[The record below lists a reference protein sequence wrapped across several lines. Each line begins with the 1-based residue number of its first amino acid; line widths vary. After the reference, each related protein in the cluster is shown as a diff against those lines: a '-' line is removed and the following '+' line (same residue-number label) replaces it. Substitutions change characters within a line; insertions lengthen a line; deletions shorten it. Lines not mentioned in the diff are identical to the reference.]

1 IPTLEGVQAAYFQHR
16 PYPIAMGWTA
26 LVLDV
31 VFSALALAT
40 AGHQAIAVARLA
52 GYRLPR
58 NTWRPLES
66 RSLADFWNRYYYYF
80 KELMVDFFFFPFYTR
95 YFKKHR
101 RLRVLAAPLAAAT
114 AGNALFHFGRDYHYV
129 AELGLW
135 GAVSS
140 FQPFASY
147 ALVLG

>member
-80 KELMVDFFFFPFYTR
+80 KELLVDFFFLPAFLRAFRRHP
-95 YFKKHR
+95 
-101 RLRVLAAPLAAAT
+101 RLRIFFAT
-114 AGNALFHFGRDYHYV
+114 FMA
-129 AELGLW
+129 
-135 GAVSS
+135 
-140 FQPFASY
+140 
-147 ALVLG
+147 